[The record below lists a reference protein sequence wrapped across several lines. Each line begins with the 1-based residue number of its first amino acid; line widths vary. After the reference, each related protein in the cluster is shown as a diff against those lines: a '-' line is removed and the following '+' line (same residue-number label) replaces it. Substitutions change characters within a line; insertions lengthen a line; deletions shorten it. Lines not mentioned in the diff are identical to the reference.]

1 MQTQTDIITQFLERK
16 FRISR
21 SYPTKNVYGAV
32 IKKFLEF
39 LSIQYNFD
47 LPQMFH
53 QILQTKGTDTLEIL
67 DQYYTFLSNYQT
79 RNKTGYSSQAINQY
93 IRVAKDL
100 MNSQG
105 CKIYNEDLRQKF
117 RLPKRT
123 SCYQKGLTK
132 EAINRVIRFAN
143 PKLSTT
149 VLMACSGGMRIGEI
163 IQLKL
168 SDVDFT
174 AIPTTITIRAETAKT
189 RETRLT
195 HISSEATNALKD
207 YLARYGPLNEY
218 LFLQEHELKKADLSQ
233 EEKYSKE
240 FDEFEYRFK
249 EEMKYWHDRRNQ

>member
-1 MQTQTDIITQFLERK
+1 MTLSRSLSNSEGQNDSMQAQEDIIARFLERK

-39 LSIQYNFD
+39 LRIQYNLD

-53 QILQTKGTDTLEIL
+53 QILDTKEVDSLEVL
-67 DQYYTFLSNYQT
+67 DEYYTFLSNYST

-93 IRVAKDL
+93 IRVAKDRL
-100 MNSQG
+100 NSQG

-117 RLPKRT
+117 RLPRRT
-123 SCYQKGLTK
+123 SSYQKGLTK

-143 PKLSTT
+143 PKLSTA
-149 VLMACSGGMRIGEI
+149 VLMACSSGMRIGEI
-163 IQLKL
+163 IQLKI

-174 AIPTTITIRAETAKT
+174 TNPTTVTIRAETAKT

-195 HISSEATNALKD
+195 HISSEAGNSLK
-207 YLARYGPLNEY
+207 G
-218 LFLQEHELKKADLSQ
+218 LSCQ
-233 EEKYSKE
+233 IRPTK
-240 FDEFEYRFK
+240 
-249 EEMKYWHDRRNQ
+249 